1 MTGRGRDRCRGCRD
15 RSGSTRLPWKGYRR
29 VVCSQQRVGKD
40 PVISESATP
49 RTVRE
54 LGEFALIERINRRR
68 VQAPGVLL
76 GPGDDAA
83 LVAAPDGRFVVTTDM
98 LVQDRHFRLDW
109 SSPADI
115 GRKAIAQ
122 NAADVVAMGAAPSAF
137 VVALGL
143 PSDTPLEVVDGL
155 ADGMWAEAGR
165 AGASI
170 AGGDLVR
177 SREIVISVTAFGD
190 LNGRAPVPRSGARVG
205 DTVAVAGRLGWS
217 AGGLAAL
224 TAGVDAAEFAEVL
237 AAHRV
242 PQPPYAAVLDVLP
255 AKDPAP
261 HPRDDGAAHPHDD
274 AAPHPH
280 DNAAPHPRADPAAH
294 PHDSTANSATPG
306 PNSLTDV
313 SDGLLADLGHI
324 ATASAVAI
332 DLVSAALRDPA
343 LEQIAAALDADAAQ
357 WILTGGEDHAFAGTW
372 PAGRPLPPGWV
383 PIGRVCAGH
392 GVTVDGVPRSGSAG
406 WESFGG
412 ADSASPGE
420 PR

>member
-1 MTGRGRDRCRGCRD
+1 M
-15 RSGSTRLPWKGYRR
+15 
-29 VVCSQQRVGKD
+29 
-40 PVISESATP
+40 
-49 RTVRE
+49 RE

-155 ADGMWAEAGR
+155 ADGMWAEAAR

-217 AGGLAAL
+217 AAGLAAL
-224 TAGVDAAEFAEVL
+224 TAGADSAEFAEVL

-255 AKDPAP
+255 ANDPAP
-261 HPRDDGAAHPHDD
+261 HPHNDVAPCPRDDAVAHLHNDP
-274 AAPHPH
+274 AQHPH
-280 DNAAPHPRADPAAH
+280 DN
-294 PHDSTANSATPG
+294 TANPATPA

-324 ATASAVAI
+324 AESSGVSI
-332 DLVSAALRDPA
+332 DLDSAALRDPA
-343 LEQIAAALDADAAQ
+343 LERIAAALDADAAQ
-357 WILTGGEDHAFAGTW
+357 WILSGGEDHAFAGTW
-372 PAGRPLPPGWV
+372 PAGRPLPAGWV

-392 GVTVDGVPRSGSAG
+392 GVTVDGVPRAGSAG

>member
-1 MTGRGRDRCRGCRD
+1 M
-15 RSGSTRLPWKGYRR
+15 
-29 VVCSQQRVGKD
+29 
-40 PVISESATP
+40 
-49 RTVRE
+49 RE

-155 ADGMWAEAGR
+155 ADGMWAEAAR

-217 AGGLAAL
+217 AAGLAAL
-224 TAGVDAAEFAEVL
+224 TAGADSAEFAEVL

-255 AKDPAP
+255 AKDTAT
-261 HPRDDGAAHPHDD
+261 HPH
-274 AAPHPH
+274 
-280 DNAAPHPRADPAAH
+280 NN
-294 PHDSTANSATPG
+294 TANPATPA

-324 ATASAVAI
+324 AESSGVSI
-332 DLVSAALRDPA
+332 DLDSAALRDPA
-343 LEQIAAALDADAAQ
+343 LERIAAALDADAAQ
-357 WILTGGEDHAFAGTW
+357 WILSGGEDHAFAGTW
-372 PAGRPLPPGWV
+372 PAGRPLPAGWV

-392 GVTVDGVPRSGSAG
+392 GVTVDGVPRAGSAG